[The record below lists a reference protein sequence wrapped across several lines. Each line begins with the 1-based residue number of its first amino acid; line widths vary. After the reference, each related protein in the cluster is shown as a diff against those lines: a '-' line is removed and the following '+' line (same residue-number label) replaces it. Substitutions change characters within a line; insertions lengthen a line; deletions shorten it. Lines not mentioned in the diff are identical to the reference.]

1 MLPARDSGIEAVR
14 FSMSDSLEEFMAGLA
29 LNITPISWE
38 AALEET
44 LFLGLRLNRG
54 VDMDEVA
61 RKFGTGCVSQMQ
73 GVVDE
78 CVSDGLIKRQESRI
92 NLSSR
97 GRLLSNEV
105 FERFISVGEDRVLLE
120 KL

>member
-1 MLPARDSGIEAVR
+1 
-14 FSMSDSLEEFMAGLA
+14 AGSP
-29 LNITPISWE
+29 IQVTPISWE

-54 VDMDEVA
+54 VDMDEVE
-61 RKFGTGCVSQMQ
+61 RKFGTGPVSQMQ
-73 GVVDE
+73 RVVDE
-78 CVSDGLIKRQESRI
+78 CISDGLIKRQESRI

-105 FERFISVGEDRVLLE
+105 FERFISVGKDRVLSE